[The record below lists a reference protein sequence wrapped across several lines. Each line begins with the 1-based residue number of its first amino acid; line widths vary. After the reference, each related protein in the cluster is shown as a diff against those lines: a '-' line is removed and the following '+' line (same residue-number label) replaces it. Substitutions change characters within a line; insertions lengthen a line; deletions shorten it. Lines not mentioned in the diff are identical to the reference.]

1 MNKNTQ
7 NFEFLKY
14 GLFVHYVHN
23 LSFFS
28 DGRKPEDINETLE
41 NFDVK
46 GFAEQIAEMKVQ
58 YLIITSWHYN
68 TVPLY
73 PSEVNAKW
81 RNLPI
86 ARRDLLG
93 EIINELNEKDIKVIL

>member
-41 NFDVK
+41 SFDVK

-58 YLIITSWHYN
+58 YLIITSWH
-68 TVPLY
+68 
-73 PSEVNAKW
+73 
-81 RNLPI
+81 
-86 ARRDLLG
+86 
-93 EIINELNEKDIKVIL
+93 